1 MKIFGLLS
9 MLGLI
14 SVMTVILTAMSADV
28 AARLSLEDRTPLAGP
43 TVSAA
48 EAPPV
53 GAAADSPTQL
63 ASEAPAAEVP
73 RKKGKKRSLA
83 ACARVTST
91 CWSST

>member
-1 MKIFGLLS
+1 MFGL
-9 MLGLI
+9 M
-14 SVMTVILTAMSADV
+14 SVMTVMLTAMSADV
-28 AARLSLEDRTPLAGP
+28 AARLSLADMTPLAGP

-48 EAPPV
+48 QAPSV

-91 CWSST
+91 CRGST

>member
-1 MKIFGLLS
+1 
-9 MLGLI
+9 MLGLM
-14 SVMTVILTAMSADV
+14 SVMTVMLTAMSSDV
-28 AARLSLEDRTPLAGP
+28 AARLSVADRAPLAGP
-43 TVSAA
+43 TVSAE
-48 EAPPV
+48 EAPSV
-53 GAAADSPTQL
+53 GAAADSPTLL

>member
-1 MKIFGLLS
+1 
-9 MLGLI
+9 MLCLM
-14 SVMTVILTAMSADV
+14 SAMTVMLTAMSADV
-28 AARLSLEDRTPLAGP
+28 AARLSMADTTPLAGP

-48 EAPPV
+48 QAPSV

-63 ASEAPAAEVP
+63 ASEVPAAEVP

>member
-1 MKIFGLLS
+1 MKIFGLTS
-9 MLGLI
+9 MFGLM
-14 SVMTVILTAMSADV
+14 SVMTVMLTAMSADV
-28 AARLSLEDRTPLAGP
+28 AARLSLADKTPLAGP
-43 TVSAA
+43 MGSAA

-53 GAAADSPTQL
+53 GAAADSPTLL

-91 CWSST
+91 CWGST